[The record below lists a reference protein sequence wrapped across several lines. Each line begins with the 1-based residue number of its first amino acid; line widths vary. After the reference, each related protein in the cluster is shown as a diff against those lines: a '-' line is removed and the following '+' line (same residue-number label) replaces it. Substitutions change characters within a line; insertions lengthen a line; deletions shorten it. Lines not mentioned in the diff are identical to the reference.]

1 MLKYIKG
8 SDKMKK
14 YDMVL
19 LLQMR
24 QEILNNI
31 IEKRGIQDKQVLKLS
46 RKIDKLQNKLYYL

>member
-1 MLKYIKG
+1 
-8 SDKMKK
+8 MKK